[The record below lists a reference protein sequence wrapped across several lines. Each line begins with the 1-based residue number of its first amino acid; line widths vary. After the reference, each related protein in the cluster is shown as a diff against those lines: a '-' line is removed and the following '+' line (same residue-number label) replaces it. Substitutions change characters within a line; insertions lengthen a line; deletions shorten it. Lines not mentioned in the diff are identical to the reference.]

1 MRAALV
7 PALLALAAAASAARA
22 TAQDPD
28 RQGGRLEVQGAAQF
42 EEAVRKLEGRPVR
55 SLRVERQGRRGEEPR
70 AVEPAEAE
78 SLGRLLQTRVGQPF
92 EPRKVANDCSSLWQ
106 ERRMAVVAFAEDL
119 DGEVAVT
126 FLIEHEVEVYE
137 EVEFVGNNHF
147 ERAAIESML
156 GITAGRQV
164 TRTEAE
170 AMRKVLIARYRR
182 DGYAFCTVTSQDRA
196 FEDDVAAT
204 PAAASRALRRLRFV
218 VDEGPE
224 VEVGEMRFFGNATL
238 AGEASL
244 GWFGT
249 GQYLLR
255 DAGLTTDSGDAF
267 SRETLEEDLDRLRLF
282 YRSQGFLDATVDL
295 LDARITA
302 DRTSV
307 DLDFL
312 VVEGPRYRVR
322 SVAVE
327 HVLGNGQPLVGTPLH
342 PAAEVA
348 KELKV
353 VAGEYYDHE
362 RIRRDVQAIQDY
374 YGRRGHPPVSF
385 PGMLQVQGGCRV
397 FDPQPTFA
405 DGPEVD
411 LVYQVSEGVPKKLR
425 DVLIR
430 GNRFTRDAVI
440 RRRVRVVPGETIDMV
455 KVRDAQTA
463 IEQTQY
469 FQDAAS
475 QRGPRLQLEPVTG
488 QPEYV
493 DIGIDLEDGSTGEL
507 RWGVGISTGQG
518 AQANVTFNKR
528 NFDLYKPPSSL
539 NPITAIGEVLDNEA
553 FHGGGQQLQMLL
565 APGTRF
571 SQFQLTWVEPDVFTH
586 HFETYELRV
595 NGRRVIQ
602 RLPDGYTSDLL
613 GAEVQLSRNLTRFLN
628 VGLALRHDTV
638 GVEALAPDAT
648 SLAFDAEGSTEMRG
662 TRASIRYRDYD
673 NPIRPT
679 SGIELGLTAD
689 YVGGFLGGEE
699 SMTRYIHTAH
709 VYVPLAENEMR
720 HRTVLHLEHL
730 LGYAEAFG
738 GSDDVFVTNRFYMGG
753 ASLRGFGFRRA
764 GPSQFGRPLGGEV
777 MYTATAEVSFPL
789 IATRMEGDVRDREL
803 VRWVAFSDLG
813 LLGLAI
819 DDASFGEPRLSVGF
833 GVRIQI
839 PYLQLPISLDL
850 GWPLLYEET
859 DDRRVL
865 FFSISP

>member
-7 PALLALAAAASAARA
+7 LAVVAGGAFS
-22 TAQDPD
+22 QDTGPKGT
-28 RQGGRLEVQGAAQF
+28 RVAGGGVEVQGAAQF
-42 EEAVRKLEGRPVR
+42 DESVRKLANRPVR
-55 SLRVERQGRRGEEPR
+55 SIRVERQGRRGEQPR
-70 AVEPAEAE
+70 AVAPAEAE
-78 SLGRLLQTRVGQPF
+78 SLTRLLQTRVGQPF

-106 ERRMAVVAFAEDL
+106 ERRLSVIAFAEDV

-137 EVEFVGNNHF
+137 EIEFAGNLHF
-147 ERAAIESML
+147 ERATLDSLL
-156 GITAGRQV
+156 GIGADRQV

-170 AMRKVLIARYRR
+170 AMRKVLLARYRR
-182 DGYAFCTVTSQDRA
+182 EGYAFCTVTLQDRA
-196 FEDDVAAT
+196 FDDAVPEVPGASK
-204 PAAASRALRRLRFV
+204 AASRRLRV
-218 VDEGPE
+218 VIDEGPE
-224 VEVGEMRFFGNATL
+224 VEVGEMRFFGNASL
-238 AGEASL
+238 AGDAAL

-249 GQYLLR
+249 GRYLLR

-295 LDARITA
+295 LDARIA
-302 DRTSV
+302 PDRTSV

-322 SVAVE
+322 SVEVK
-327 HVLGNGQPLVGTPLH
+327 HVLGNRDPLIGAPLH

-353 VAGEYYDHE
+353 VAGEFYDHE

-374 YGRRGHPPVSF
+374 YGRRGHPPISF
-385 PGMLQVQGGCRV
+385 PGMMQVQGGCRV
-397 FDPQPTFA
+397 FDPEVVYG
-405 DGPEVD
+405 DGAEVD
-411 LVYQVSEGVPKKLR
+411 LVYLISEGVPKKLR

-440 RRRVRVVPGETIDMV
+440 RRRVRVLPGDTIDMV

-518 AQANVTFNKR
+518 AQANITFNKR
-528 NFDLYKPPSSL
+528 NFDLRKLPSSA
-539 NPITAIGEVLDNEA
+539 NPITALGEVLDNEA

-565 APGTRF
+565 APGTRY
-571 SQFQLTWVEPDVFTH
+571 SQFQLTWIEPDVFTH

-613 GAEVQLSRNLTRFLN
+613 GAEVQLSRNLTRNLN
-628 VGLALRHDTV
+628 VGVALRQDTV
-638 GVEALAPDAT
+638 SVESLAPDAT

-662 TRASIRYRDYD
+662 TRLSVRYRDYD

-679 SGIELGLTAD
+679 SGIELGLSAD
-689 YVGGFLGGEE
+689 YVGGFFGGEE
-699 SMTRYIHTAH
+699 SLTRYTHTAH

-730 LGYAEAFG
+730 FGFAEAFG
-738 GSDDVFVTNRFYMGG
+738 GSDDVFVTQRFYMGG
-753 ASLRGFGFRRA
+753 ASLRGFSFRRA

-777 MYTATAEVSFPL
+777 MYTATAEVNFPL

-803 VRWVAFSDLG
+803 VRWVAFTDLG
-813 LLGLAI
+813 LLGLSI
-819 DDASFGEPRLSVGF
+819 DDPSFGEPRLSVGL
-833 GVRIQI
+833 GLRIQI
-839 PYLQLPISLDL
+839 PYLQLPISLDF
-850 GWPLLYEET
+850 GWPVLYEET

-865 FFSISP
+865 YFSISP